1 MGRWMRLL
9 VVVLAAGLILSG
21 IYALSPAQ
29 EKDMASV
36 LNKADEMFKAK
47 NYKDAAG
54 FYQTYIK
61 EAQRSTTWHEAWKS
75 MIICQLRLGLFDE
88 ALESAERYVR
98 ECAGRPYEAR
108 ALRFAGNL
116 YMLLPHWGTR
126 SGGRFIRGR
135 YEQGIHVQSYR
146 HDKGK
151 AAEYMERARTL
162 YEKYEGDA
170 SALSAFPDDEAKK
183 WREERIECLFDL
195 AGIYARFGIYENNT
209 FFWYASWGER
219 DDALA
224 ETAGEEDFDE
234 YRNEWE
240 MRRRRPIGLRLGT
253 DGSPAFPTL
262 PKKYSP
268 EISDDEKILYLL
280 LEARELDPTK
290 ERKYTALSL
299 YRQAM
304 LSRARFGM
312 DRLNQYAGMYWDNSR
327 YPLQEELK
335 DFKPWEMKD
344 GEALILAGGK
354 IRRVTLPEEW
364 DVMALLRK
372 VIKDYPSGGV
382 ADEAH
387 YALALYYQTRQQY
400 TTAIV
405 EYEALRKAFPQS
417 KWSKDAENQ
426 LSRIRAPQVQI
437 SQTGVQLPGEGA
449 KIQFDYRNTTKVW
462 FVARRI
468 DHIGFMDE
476 IRGEEIDPDKGMRN
490 FWALSQWHGYF
501 LNYNVNDPTWKIAT
515 RYVGGEVARW
525 SADVRDD
532 GTFRYAQET
541 IYAPMKENG
550 AYLVF
555 AYLSEPPV
563 GDKEKSGGEVFSL
576 GTSRAVLVINDL
588 AYVEK
593 HVKDGLLYFICDAR
607 SGAPVAN
614 AEVSVLDVWS
624 KWDDKEKRN
633 IYHREFHRRITDKD
647 GMCVLEIPE
656 DRGGQLHALV
666 KVGKERFAWS
676 GMTWWSRYYPSIME
690 DRPYAYCITD
700 RPVYRPGQTVRFK
713 VWLRQRIKGEYQN
726 MTGQSVDVEVYDPK
740 RNRIY
745 NINKNADQFGG
756 IDGEFKLG
764 DEPPL
769 GVYYFQIIN
778 SHIGGQNFRV
788 EEYKKPE
795 FEVTVEP
802 GKSHVRL
809 GEKVSAIVK
818 AKYYFGAPVTDA
830 TVKYKVFREEYTH
843 SWYLPGPWDWLY
855 GAGYG
860 LPWYEYPW
868 FSWWGRLRCCWLP
881 PDWWWGWYGFPAPN
895 PVRELVQEGEK
906 RIGENGDLSIEID
919 TSPALREHP
928 DRDHRYVIQADVR
941 DASRRVISGEG
952 SVKVTRQA
960 FYAFL
965 QSDRGYYR
973 PGEEV
978 VIHLRSLTPD
988 NKPVRCEG
996 ILTISSV
1003 IYGGRDN
1010 ARIEEKEIERRKVQT
1025 DEDGTADI
1033 RLRPEKSGQ
1042 VKFRFETPDSWGG
1055 VVEGYA
1061 LVWVCGDDF
1070 DGQKFHFNEL
1080 EIIADKRTYQ
1090 PGETAHLMINTKR
1103 AGSYVLF
1110 SDEVDNGNLLSWRLL
1125 YLPQRHI
1132 IVDVPIKETHR
1143 PNFFVEATV
1152 VSDAL
1157 VRQQAARLCVPPEK
1171 TMLQLSV
1178 TTDKAEYRPGEKAT
1192 VRVSVKTPEG
1202 APAKAQVAL
1211 SVFDKSVLYIQ
1222 PEYTPPI
1229 AKFFYGQVRHH
1240 APVMSTNLTERF
1252 SAWGYMSHP
1261 WQRLE
1266 PLPDAWY
1273 GIWGPVISDWN
1284 GVSEE
1289 EFKDNRLGYGMGS
1302 YSLGDMS
1309 MAMPARKAGAL
1320 DMAMVAGVPAS
1331 AAPVVAGVMERKLS
1345 ESGGAGVA
1353 SGEPAFAEA
1362 QVRKEFADTAYWLGT
1377 LVTDENGSATATFAM
1392 PENLTTWKVS
1402 SWGMTE
1408 GTKVGQEGASAVT
1421 TKNLLVRLQTP
1432 RFFLE
1437 YDEVVLSA
1445 NVHNY
1450 LAGEKRARVSLEV
1463 PEGLLKLIG
1472 ETPRTTD
1479 VTVPA
1484 GGEARVDWR
1493 VRVLREGSAKVTVR
1507 ALTDEESD
1515 AMQISVPVLVH
1526 GVTKQVAS
1534 TGSMRPDD
1542 LKKSVTVEL
1551 DIPEMRRPE
1560 LTTLEVRYSPTLALA
1575 MMDAL
1580 PYCLYYPYGCTEQ
1593 TMSRFLPSVLTLKTL
1608 QNMGIRLE
1616 DVKAI
1621 RGRMEEIR
1629 RINKGE
1635 QTCYYSDSPIFDE
1648 AELNRMVGKGLE
1660 RITDMQ
1666 RGDGGWGWWRD
1677 DESSPYLTCYVV
1689 YALCTAQGCDVKVN
1703 EEMVRRGMDFIT
1715 NGEITEMRKEHWSPS
1730 SQHAFVAYVLSM
1742 KERKAEY
1749 EPPKEDSR
1757 SGKLIE
1763 RLFEGRDS
1771 LELYGKALLSL
1782 ALANLKDEAR
1792 ARIVLQNIMQ
1802 YKEENAETQ
1811 VVWFRT
1817 PREGWWHWWN
1827 SEVETNAM
1835 ILRAIVR
1842 LEPKS
1847 DVAPRL
1853 VKWLLNNRR
1862 NGYYWNSTRDTTLC
1876 IAAMSDFAA
1885 ATGETSPDFTLTIDY
1900 DNGAVV
1906 KKVKINRENIL
1917 TYDNLFRMEG
1927 VALGGGKHKL
1937 VITKEG
1943 AGALYFN
1950 TYLRYFTKEEHITA
1964 AGHEMKV
1971 GRSYYRLRQI
1981 PYEVE
1986 VEGAQGQKVMEKRLR
2001 FERIA
2006 LKDGDAVQSGDLLQV
2021 EFRVTSDNDYT
2032 YLCFEDMK
2040 PAGCEPTDIRS
2051 GGKSQEGFYS
2061 YMELRDEK
2069 VVFFLGTLARGE
2081 HLLRYRL
2088 RAETPGVFHA
2098 LPTILY
2104 GMYAPELRA
2113 NAEEMV
2119 IRIND

>member
-1 MGRWMRLL
+1 MRLL

-29 EKDMASV
+29 EKDTASV

-61 EAQRSTTWHEAWKS
+61 EAQRSITWHEAWKS
-75 MIICQLRLGLFDE
+75 MIICQLRLELFDE

-98 ECAGRPYEAR
+98 ECAGTPYEAR

-170 SALSAFPDDEAKK
+170 SALSALTSDEAKK

-219 DDALA
+219 DDTLA

-240 MRRRRPIGLRLGT
+240 MRRRRPIGLRLGP

-280 LEARELDPTK
+280 LEVRELDPTK

-312 DRLNQYAGMYWDNSR
+312 DRLNQYAGMYWDVGR

-364 DVMALLRK
+364 DVLALLRK
-372 VIKDYPSGGV
+372 VIKDYTSSGV

-405 EYEALRKAFPQS
+405 EYEALRKAFTQS
-417 KWSKDAENQ
+417 KWSKDAEEQ
-426 LSRIRAPQVQI
+426 LGRIRASQVQI

-449 KIQFDYRNTTKVW
+449 KIQFDYRNTVKVW

-476 IRGEEIDPDKGMRN
+476 IRGEEIDPEKGMRN
-490 FWALSQWHGYF
+490 LWALSQWHGYF
-501 LNYNVNDPTWKIAT
+501 LQYNEHDPVCKIAP

-525 SADVRDD
+525 SADVHDD

-541 IYAPMKENG
+541 IQAPMKENG

-555 AYLSEPPV
+555 AYLQESPV
-563 GDKEKSGGEVFSL
+563 DDALKSGKDVFSL
-576 GTSRAVLVINDL
+576 GASRAVLVINDL

-593 HVKDGLLYFICDAR
+593 RVKDGLLYFICDAR

-624 KWDDKEKRN
+624 EWSGKESRN
-633 IYHREFHRRITDKD
+633 IYHKVIHRRVTDKD
-647 GMCVLEIPE
+647 GMCVLEVPE
-656 DRGGQLHALV
+656 DRGGQLHVLV
-666 KVGKERFAWS
+666 KAGKERFAWS

-690 DRPYAYCITD
+690 DRLYAYCITD

-713 VWLRQRIKGEYQN
+713 VWLRQRVKGEYQN
-726 MTGQSVDVEVYDPK
+726 LTGQSFGIEIYDPK

-745 NINKNADQFGG
+745 SINKNADQFGG

-764 DEPPL
+764 EEPPL
-769 GVYYFQIIN
+769 GVYYLQVSN
-778 SHIGGQNFRV
+778 AYIGGQNFRV

-830 TVKYKVFREEYTH
+830 TVKYRVFREEYTH

-855 GAGYG
+855 GVGYG
-860 LPWYEYPW
+860 LPWYEYSW
-868 FSWWGRLRCCWLP
+868 FSWWGRMRCCWSP
-881 PDWWWGWYGFPAPN
+881 PDWWWGWYGLPAPN

-906 RIGENGDLSIEID
+906 RIGEKGDLSIEID

-928 DRDHRYVIQADVR
+928 DRDHRYVIQAEVR

-965 QSDRGYYR
+965 QSDCGYYR

-978 VIHLRSLTPD
+978 VVHLRSLTPD

-1003 IYGGRDN
+1003 IYGGQDN

-1090 PGETAHLMINTKR
+1090 PGETAHIMINTKR

-1132 IVDVPIKETHR
+1132 IVDIPIKETHR

-1171 TMLQLSV
+1171 TILQLSV

-1202 APAKAQVAL
+1202 APAKAQVVL
-1211 SVFDKSVLYIQ
+1211 SVFDKSILYIQ
-1222 PEYTPPI
+1222 PEFTPPI

-1252 SAWGYMSHP
+1252 GAWGFLIHP
-1261 WQRLE
+1261 WQYLE
-1266 PLPDAWY
+1266 PLPHAWY
-1273 GIWGPVISDWN
+1273 GIWGPVISDWH

-1289 EFKDNRLGYGMGS
+1289 EFKDNRLGYGAGH
-1302 YSLGDMS
+1302 YYLGDVS
-1309 MAMPARKAGAL
+1309 RGVSARKAMAL
-1320 DMAMVAGVPAS
+1320 DMTGVAGAPAS
-1331 AAPVVAGVMERKLS
+1331 AALEVAGVDKKLS
-1345 ESGGAGVA
+1345 EGGGGLVG
-1353 SGEPAFAEA
+1353 GEPAFAEA

-1377 LVTDENGSATATFAM
+1377 LVTDDTGSATATFAM

-1421 TKNLLVRLQTP
+1421 TKNLLVRLQAP

-1515 AMQISVPVLVH
+1515 AMQMSVPVLVH

-1542 LKKSVTVEL
+1542 VRKSVTVEL

-1616 DVKAI
+1616 DVKVI

-1715 NGEITEMRKEHWSPS
+1715 NWEVTEMKKEDWSPS
-1730 SQHAFVAYVLSM
+1730 SQHAFVSYVLSM
-1742 KERKAEY
+1742 KARKAEY
-1749 EPPKEDSR
+1749 EPSKEDKR

-1817 PREGWWHWWN
+1817 PREGWWYWWN

-1927 VALGGGKHKL
+1927 VVLGGGKHKL

-1971 GRSYYRLRQI
+1971 GRTYYKLRQI

-1986 VEGAQGQKVMEKRLR
+1986 VEGAQGQKVREKRLR
-2001 FERIA
+2001 YERIA
-2006 LKDGDAVQSGDLLQV
+2006 LKDGDAVQSGDILQV

-2040 PAGCEPTDIRS
+2040 PAGCEPTDVRS

>member
-1 MGRWMRLL
+1 M
-9 VVVLAAGLILSG
+9 
-21 IYALSPAQ
+21 
-29 EKDMASV
+29 
-36 LNKADEMFKAK
+36 
-47 NYKDAAG
+47 
-54 FYQTYIK
+54 
-61 EAQRSTTWHEAWKS
+61 
-75 MIICQLRLGLFDE
+75 
-88 ALESAERYVR
+88 
-98 ECAGRPYEAR
+98 
-108 ALRFAGNL
+108 
-116 YMLLPHWGTR
+116 
-126 SGGRFIRGR
+126 
-135 YEQGIHVQSYR
+135 
-146 HDKGK
+146 
-151 AAEYMERARTL
+151 
-162 YEKYEGDA
+162 
-170 SALSAFPDDEAKK
+170 
-183 WREERIECLFDL
+183 
-195 AGIYARFGIYENNT
+195 
-209 FFWYASWGER
+209 
-219 DDALA
+219 
-224 ETAGEEDFDE
+224 
-234 YRNEWE
+234 
-240 MRRRRPIGLRLGT
+240 
-253 DGSPAFPTL
+253 
-262 PKKYSP
+262 
-268 EISDDEKILYLL
+268 
-280 LEARELDPTK
+280 
-290 ERKYTALSL
+290 
-299 YRQAM
+299 
-304 LSRARFGM
+304 
-312 DRLNQYAGMYWDNSR
+312 
-327 YPLQEELK
+327 
-335 DFKPWEMKD
+335 
-344 GEALILAGGK
+344 
-354 IRRVTLPEEW
+354 
-364 DVMALLRK
+364 
-372 VIKDYPSGGV
+372 
-382 ADEAH
+382 
-387 YALALYYQTRQQY
+387 
-400 TTAIV
+400 
-405 EYEALRKAFPQS
+405 
-417 KWSKDAENQ
+417 
-426 LSRIRAPQVQI
+426 
-437 SQTGVQLPGEGA
+437 
-449 KIQFDYRNTTKVW
+449 
-462 FVARRI
+462 
-468 DHIGFMDE
+468 
-476 IRGEEIDPDKGMRN
+476 
-490 FWALSQWHGYF
+490 
-501 LNYNVNDPTWKIAT
+501 
-515 RYVGGEVARW
+515 
-525 SADVRDD
+525 
-532 GTFRYAQET
+532 
-541 IYAPMKENG
+541 
-550 AYLVF
+550 
-555 AYLSEPPV
+555 
-563 GDKEKSGGEVFSL
+563 
-576 GTSRAVLVINDL
+576 
-588 AYVEK
+588 
-593 HVKDGLLYFICDAR
+593 
-607 SGAPVAN
+607 
-614 AEVSVLDVWS
+614 
-624 KWDDKEKRN
+624 
-633 IYHREFHRRITDKD
+633 
-647 GMCVLEIPE
+647 
-656 DRGGQLHALV
+656 
-666 KVGKERFAWS
+666 
-676 GMTWWSRYYPSIME
+676 
-690 DRPYAYCITD
+690 
-700 RPVYRPGQTVRFK
+700 
-713 VWLRQRIKGEYQN
+713 
-726 MTGQSVDVEVYDPK
+726 
-740 RNRIY
+740 
-745 NINKNADQFGG
+745 
-756 IDGEFKLG
+756 
-764 DEPPL
+764 
-769 GVYYFQIIN
+769 
-778 SHIGGQNFRV
+778 GGQNFRV

-830 TVKYKVFREEYTH
+830 TVKYRVFREEYTH

-868 FSWWGRLRCCWLP
+868 FSWWGRMRCCWSP
-881 PDWWWGWYGFPAPN
+881 PDWWWGWYGLPAPN

-928 DRDHRYVIQADVR
+928 DRDHRYVIQAEVR

-965 QSDRGYYR
+965 QSDCGYYR

-978 VIHLRSLTPD
+978 VMHLRCLTPD

-1003 IYGGRDN
+1003 IYGGQDN

-1055 VVEGYA
+1055 VVQGYA

-1090 PGETAHLMINTKR
+1090 PGETAHIMINTKQ

-1222 PEYTPPI
+1222 PEFTPPI

-1240 APVMSTNLTERF
+1240 APIMSTNLTERF
-1252 SAWGYMSHP
+1252 GTWGYMAHP

-1266 PLPDAWY
+1266 PLPHAWN
-1273 GIWGPVISDWN
+1273 GIWGPVISDWH

-1289 EFKDNRLGYGMGS
+1289 EFKDNRLGYGTG
-1302 YSLGDMS
+1302 YYLGDM
-1309 MAMPARKAGAL
+1309 ARGKVARSATL
-1320 DMAMVAGVPAS
+1320 DMAMVAEAPAS
-1331 AAPVVAGVMERKLS
+1331 AAPGVAGVMKTLS
-1345 ESGGAGVA
+1345 AGGAGLLG
-1353 SGEPAFAEA
+1353 GEPAFVEA

-1377 LVTDENGSATATFAM
+1377 LVTDETGSATATFAM

-1408 GTKVGQEGASAVT
+1408 GTKVGQEDTSAVT

-1515 AMQISVPVLVH
+1515 AMQMSVPVLVH
-1526 GVTKQVAS
+1526 GATKQVAS

-1542 LKKSVTVEL
+1542 LRKSVTVQL

-1616 DVKAI
+1616 DVKVI
-1621 RGRMEEIR
+1621 RGRMDEIR

-1648 AELNRMVGKGLE
+1648 AELNKMVGKGLE
-1660 RITDMQ
+1660 RITDMR

-1715 NGEITEMRKEHWSPS
+1715 NWEITDMKKEHWSPS

-1749 EPPKEDSR
+1749 EPPKEDKR

-1817 PREGWWHWWN
+1817 PREGWWYWWN

-1876 IAAMSDFAA
+1876 IAAMSDFAS

-1971 GRSYYRLRQI
+1971 GRTYYRLRQI

-1986 VEGAQGQKVMEKRLR
+1986 VEGAQGQKVREKRLR
-2001 FERIA
+2001 YERIA

-2040 PAGCEPTDIRS
+2040 PAGCEPTDVRS